1 MNIIIINCFPSLE
14 NNRVIPIL
22 EYHEKRKDNVKLL
35 TSNFHHYNKEKI
47 TLKTSNTIQFNVLKY
62 KKNISITRILSHLF
76 FSLKVYKYLKK
87 NNPDIVYVKIPPN
100 SLLYYLKKIKKKRNI
115 YIIGDIY
122 DLWPE
127 SMPTLHSKNIIFK
140 TVFELWK
147 RIRKTNID
155 CIDYTIYECDLY
167 KKYVS
172 NNGNYNTLYLCR
184 EDYLDFKIKNS
195 SDIDSIIRL
204 CYLGNV
210 GQLLDIEL
218 LEQVIDQLVKYKKIE
233 FHIIGDGNSKLKLVT
248 MLKKKDVVIKDHG
261 LVFEEEKKKQI
272 MLNCDFGLN
281 FMKPNLI
288 IGLSNKSI
296 DYFKCGLPILNTV
309 NGDTEYLINQYHA
322 GYTVNMSSINEL
334 NEWIINLDNEKLIK
348 LKENSRMLYTEN
360 FTKEIFIK
368 NYEEIYKFC
377 LKQIET
383 K

>member
-47 TLKTSNTIQFNVLKY
+47 TLKMSNTIQFNVLKY

-248 MLKKKDVVIKDHG
+248 MLKKKMLLLK
-261 LVFEEEKKKQI
+261 I
-272 MLNCDFGLN
+272 M
-281 FMKPNLI
+281 
-288 IGLSNKSI
+288 
-296 DYFKCGLPILNTV
+296 V
-309 NGDTEYLINQYHA
+309 
-322 GYTVNMSSINEL
+322 
-334 NEWIINLDNEKLIK
+334 
-348 LKENSRMLYTEN
+348 
-360 FTKEIFIK
+360 
-368 NYEEIYKFC
+368 
-377 LKQIET
+377 
-383 K
+383 